1 MRREQQPDQDAIK
14 NETDVPPGLGGT
26 NVRFPSKF
34 LNNIYLVR
42 GFFIGDNH
50 FQNGRETIAEKMLS
64 FRFSGGGGGGGESL
78 NNKRFSSLPL
88 FKVVTASLK
97 STLESL

>member
-1 MRREQQPDQDAIK
+1 MRREQQPDQDANK
-14 NETDVPPGLGGT
+14 NETDIPPGLGGT

-34 LNNIYLVR
+34 LNNIYSVR

-50 FQNGRETIAEKMLS
+50 FQNGRETIAKKDAFFALL
-64 FRFSGGGGGGGESL
+64 FSL

>member
-1 MRREQQPDQDAIK
+1 M
-14 NETDVPPGLGGT
+14 ETTTFKMVEKQLQ
-26 NVRFPSKF
+26 K
-34 LNNIYLVR
+34 
-42 GFFIGDNH
+42 
-50 FQNGRETIAEKMLS
+50 KMLS
-64 FRFSGGGGGGGESL
+64 LRFSGGGLGGGESL

>member
-1 MRREQQPDQDAIK
+1 MRREQQPDQDANK
-14 NETDVPPGLGGT
+14 NETDIPPGLGGT

-50 FQNGRETIAEKMLS
+50 FQNGRETISKKDAFFALL
-64 FRFSGGGGGGGESL
+64 GGGDLSITKDSHLFRCSKLSL
-78 NNKRFSSLPL
+78 Q
-88 FKVVTASLK
+88 V
-97 STLESL
+97 

>member
-50 FQNGRETIAEKMLS
+50 FQNGRETIAEKDAFFPLLG
-64 FRFSGGGGGGGESL
+64 RGGGGGG
-78 NNKRFSSLPL
+78 NI
-88 FKVVTASLK
+88 
-97 STLESL
+97 

>member
-50 FQNGRETIAEKMLS
+50 FQNGRETIAEKDAFFPLLG
-64 FRFSGGGGGGGESL
+64 RRGGGGESL

>member
-1 MRREQQPDQDAIK
+1 MRREQQPDQDANK
-14 NETDVPPGLGGT
+14 NETDIPPGLGGT

-50 FQNGRETIAEKMLS
+50 FQNGRETIAKKMLS
-64 FRFSGGGGGGGESL
+64 LRFSEGGGGESL
-78 NNKRFSSLPL
+78 NNKRFLSLSL

>member
-1 MRREQQPDQDAIK
+1 MRREQQPDQDAIQ

-50 FQNGRETIAEKMLS
+50 FQNGRETIAEKDAFFALLG
-64 FRFSGGGGGGGESL
+64 RVGGKSL

>member
-50 FQNGRETIAEKMLS
+50 FQNGRETIAEKDAFFPLLG
-64 FRFSGGGGGGGESL
+64 RGGGGEPL

>member
-42 GFFIGDNH
+42 GFFIGDND
-50 FQNGRETIAEKMLS
+50 FQNGRETIAEKDAFFALLG
-64 FRFSGGGGGGGESL
+64 RGGGSL

>member
-50 FQNGRETIAEKMLS
+50 FQNGRETIAEKDAFFALLG
-64 FRFSGGGGGGGESL
+64 RGGGGKSL